1 MKDILEIPE
10 NANPP
15 LAVTPIHPEA
25 VGTYGPPA
33 CEWIERELKGE
44 LPKGLRWWQ
53 RYSIYRQLE
62 HDAAGRLVW
71 KTILESAPRR
81 SGKSSRLR
89 AIALWRIA
97 HHEMFG
103 EPQIVLHT
111 GRDVAVVREIHRRA
125 WRWALERAT
134 DGWTVSRGVGQEEV
148 INGEVHRWLVRSTG
162 SVYGYDITL
171 AYVDEAWDVEP
182 EVFTD
187 GLEPSTLER
196 VSPQSVLT
204 STAHRRATSLMR
216 TKISAAL
223 AVDDWKTLL
232 LLWGAPTGADE
243 SDLAVWRAASP
254 HWTPDREQMLQD
266 KYAAALRGEVDREF
280 DDQDP
285 MASFRSQYL
294 NTWLLRDIERPPPG
308 TPVVTEDAWEA
319 IEVVSVPPGPPDA
332 VAVEGWFSD
341 GVSVLAAWNRAG
353 LITVTSS
360 SHATAALA
368 AAAAAAYG
376 VNAPVQVGK
385 SLLAVEPALG
395 ALWHEPAQGTTQA
408 AVKEL
413 GRLISEGALRH
424 ADSEELTAQ
433 VMALRTQPAPDG
445 PRLVSKR
452 RADAVKALV
461 WAVAQAKAVP
471 EVPAVF

>member
-1 MKDILEIPE
+1 MKDVLEIPD

-15 LAVTPIHPEA
+15 LAVTPLHPEA
-25 VGTYGPPA
+25 VGTYGPEA
-33 CEWIERELKGE
+33 CEWMERELKGE

-53 RYSIYRQLE
+53 RYAIWRQLE
-62 HDAAGRLVW
+62 HDADGLLLW
-71 KTILESAPRR
+71 KTILETTARR

-89 AIALWRIA
+89 AMALWRIA
-97 HHEMFG
+97 HPEIFG

-111 GRDVAVVREIHRRA
+111 GRDVAVVREIHRKA
-125 WRWALERAT
+125 WRWAMDRVT

-162 SVYGYDITL
+162 SVYGYDVTL
-171 AYVDEAWDVEP
+171 GYVDEAWDVEP

-223 AVDDWKTLL
+223 AADDGKTLL
-232 LLWGAPTGADE
+232 MLWGAPSGADE
-243 SDLAVWRAASP
+243 SDLQVWKAASP
-254 HWTPDREQMLQD
+254 HWTPDREEMLRD
-266 KYAAALRGEVDREF
+266 KYAAALRGEVDLEF

-308 TPVVTEDAWEA
+308 TPVVTEDAWDTL
-319 IEVVSVPPGPPDA
+319 EVHHAPPGPPDT
-332 VAVEGWFSD
+332 VAIEGWFSD

-353 LITVTSS
+353 LVTVTST

-368 AAAAAAYG
+368 AEMAASYG
-376 VNAPVQVGK
+376 CTAPVQVGK
-385 SLLAVEPALG
+385 SLLAVEPALA

-424 ADSEELTAQ
+424 ADSPELTAQ
-433 VMALRTQPAPDG
+433 VMALRVQPAPDG

-461 WAVAQAKAVP
+461 WAVAQAKAAP